1 MVFRNMLDYGAVG
14 DGVTVSPVKEKAA
27 SSTRTPIRVNV
38 FILTYPLPGDRMIQK
53 ISRARWQMA
62 LGVVKHATVPRPIM
76 PSCTPPGE
84 VPDILDDSHAVR
96 NAGHW

>member
-1 MVFRNMLDYGAVG
+1 VLDYGVVG

-53 ISRARWQMA
+53 LSRAR
-62 LGVVKHATVPRPIM
+62 
-76 PSCTPPGE
+76 
-84 VPDILDDSHAVR
+84 
-96 NAGHW
+96 